1 VEHRHFSSVVND
13 SFGSIYDIDAI
24 AATAQN
30 IDHTS
35 RIAAFCWAALVN
47 ASGNFL
53 SEAAAKLNRQF
64 RQL

>member
-13 SFGSIYDIDAI
+13 SFAASYDIDAI

-30 IDHTS
+30 IGRTS
-35 RIAAFCWAALVN
+35 RIASFCWAALVN